1 MKIKSISIKNFK
13 GIKDFKYDFDKKM
26 NELNGSNGSG
36 KTSIK
41 EAYFWCLG
49 QDIKNIIPSKD
60 NVEIPNLQI
69 EVELKIEVDDVEF
82 VLSRKQVEKYKE
94 DKESGKKVKTGNES
108 TFYIDGIECK
118 LVEFKEKVAGM
129 LKIQDYNTFLL
140 LSDIEFFNGTTN
152 SWKWQNRRSELLK
165 HINYDNAVIL
175 NRDAYRIIK
184 DDIMKGYALDE
195 LKKSYKKFNADLD
208 KEKEKNLIIIEQLE
222 SQNLNNTD
230 DTSSYLKEM
239 KLLEEKK
246 KEYYESLNEY
256 REVANDYNNFT
267 NKLININNNIDMLES
282 TLKSKKNSSRKEL
295 DRINEQIDTLI
306 NSEKKHCPYCDSE
319 LQDDSLKGLIDKL
332 NSQKLELIE
341 NAKKEINE
349 LSSKIEKLQ
358 ESKMDLD
365 FKINSIKEEFNI
377 DDINIKL
384 NDNSYIQNLD
394 NQIMQIK
401 SKVLQAQ
408 TILENQNKIENL
420 NKQNLDLTARSI
432 EYVNKLNALNDYNVE
447 ISKYITKMVND
458 LFPSEVTFALFDF
471 ANYKGDLEDVCV
483 SMLNGKTYD
492 ECSTGEKYYLN
503 FLITTTLQKLYNVEL
518 PLWCDNYECLS
529 RNLDCNSQL
538 ITLSV
543 SGVNDNNINKIIK
556 L

>member
-69 EVELKIEVDDVEF
+69 EVELKIEIDDVEF

-295 DRINEQIDTLI
+295 DRINEQIDTLT

-358 ESKMDLD
+358 GSKMDLD

-377 DDINIKL
+377 DDINSKL